1 MSYLS
6 IWVHSVWTT
15 KNRIPFLKGDVLELV
30 VNHIRE
36 NARTKGIFLDHI
48 NGYDEH
54 LHALISM
61 GGSQNISDIMQLI
74 KGESSFWINK
84 NKLTSQKFEWQ
95 DDFYSVSVGQSQLQN
110 LRTYIRSQ
118 VYHHRSETFKKE
130 LDKMIKEYNLQQ
142 NLG

>member
-1 MSYLS
+1 
-6 IWVHSVWTT
+6 VWTT

>member
-1 MSYLS
+1 MSYLT

-15 KNRIPFLKGDVLELV
+15 KNRIPYLKGDILEKV
-30 VNHIRE
+30 VTHIRY
-36 NARTKGIFLDHI
+36 NARSKGIFLDNI

-61 GGSQNISDIMQLI
+61 GGKQNISDIMQFI

-84 NKLTSQKFEWQ
+84 NKLTPQRFEWQ
-95 DDFYSVSVGQSQLQN
+95 DDFYAVSVGQSQLEN

-118 VYHHRSETFKKE
+118 VYHHRAGSFKKE
-130 LDKMIKEYNLQQ
+130 LEKMIKEYGLQQ
-142 NLG
+142 DLG